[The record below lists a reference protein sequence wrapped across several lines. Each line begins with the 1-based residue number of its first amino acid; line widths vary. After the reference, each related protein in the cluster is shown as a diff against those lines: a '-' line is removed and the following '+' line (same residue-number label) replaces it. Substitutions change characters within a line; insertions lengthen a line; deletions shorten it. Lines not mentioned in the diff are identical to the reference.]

1 MFAKEKFYPNNLVQY
16 NFNPK
21 QYMSKKCWS
30 SFVNVV
36 IVVVVAIVVIVVV
49 IAIVVIV
56 VVFVIVVIDP
66 RDPSLK
72 FGQNWVSNR

>member
-1 MFAKEKFYPNNLVQY
+1 MFIQQNVDINVMFAKEKFYPNNLVQY

-36 IVVVVAIVVIVVV
+36 IVVIVVIVVV
-49 IAIVVIV
+49 VVIVVIV
-56 VVFVIVVIDP
+56 VVVTTPTQLQFNS
-66 RDPSLK
+66 R
-72 FGQNWVSNR
+72 WV